1 MEERAGLHGAWMGA
15 HNVGGAWIPRTTLG
29 MEAIQVRE
37 RAADPNGSRRAV
49 FLRNILM
56 GEGREDQDEDASM
69 REREDAPQALLVHG

>member
-37 RAADPNGSRRAV
+37 QSGQPIPMDR
-49 FLRNILM
+49 
-56 GEGREDQDEDASM
+56 DEQCFYAIY
-69 REREDAPQALLVHG
+69 